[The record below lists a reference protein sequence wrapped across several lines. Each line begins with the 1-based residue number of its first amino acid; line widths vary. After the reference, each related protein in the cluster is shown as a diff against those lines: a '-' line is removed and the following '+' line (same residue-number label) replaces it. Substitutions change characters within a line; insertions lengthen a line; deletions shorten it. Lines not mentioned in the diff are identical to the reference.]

1 MSSERM
7 TEIMRETDGHPR
19 TLFYCRECGDSADR
33 GVIMTTAAVARD
45 LAGFLVPIG
54 VVGAAIAVICAVI
67 AGVAIMRGAGGLSGG
82 AVGVWIPAALL
93 SSTPAFTNQWMP
105 LTIAGAA
112 LGASLVIGGV
122 VRAIVAVPAGPRATA
137 RRAARA
143 TEAVEPA
150 PATTTV
156 VVPARP
162 GRAVT
167 GTIAVVR

>member
-7 TEIMRETDGHPR
+7 TVIMRETDGHPR
-19 TLFYCRECGDSADR
+19 TLFYCRECGSSADR

-54 VVGAAIAVICAVI
+54 VAGAVIAVICAVI

-112 LGASLVIGGV
+112 LAASLVIGGV
-122 VRAIVAVPAGPRATA
+122 VRAIVAVAAGPRA
-137 RRAARA
+137 AARTVSPA
-143 TEAVEPA
+143 TEPA